1 VKRGVGT
8 IVMVATLLLVATTTL
23 CANAA
28 PEAAPQVAVTER
40 GAKIAA
46 VTIETYGGV
55 KPAIV
60 ERYLSLHPGD
70 TLEQSAVD
78 RDYNKLTRLGGWRT
92 RLDVLSDP
100 QTGDASLHWIVMAK
114 QFEPTDHP
122 FYADQPLSTPIEG
135 VGWIAKS
142 PPLDD
147 RGSTASTIS
156 QLSRRAN
163 LFRALYT
170 TPLSVN
176 AATGRESDF
185 IVDEFAGRGV
195 YRASQPLAVNVYSWA
210 MGTEALYLMRYTNGT
225 QIEFGAEEVR
235 STSALPTY
243 ITAPSVYDTNFGPA
257 RNTMLK
263 AGISHGCP
271 LSPTQWHPP
280 YCYLQYRVEAIDA
293 IGGLGANTHYR
304 GIIADAA
311 QYTRIGSSTLVLH
324 GGVWRTGGVV
334 PTSAL
339 VCATG
344 LRGYAKGTCGTD
356 ADVLQAEYRIAD
368 ARPGNWKFILFSET
382 AASRVRGGDQ
392 PFALPNFTWHGD
404 SGVGVM
410 YRGVRLDLAYGSQ
423 GGRLTFELQGEL
435 F

>member
-1 VKRGVGT
+1 VKRGAGT
-8 IVMVATLLLVATTTL
+8 MVMVATLLLVATTTL
-23 CANAA
+23 YAIAA
-28 PEAAPQVAVTER
+28 PETAPEVAVTQR
-40 GAKIAA
+40 GAKIVA
-46 VTIETYGGV
+46 VTIETYGV
-55 KPAIV
+55 IKPGIV
-60 ERYLSLHPGD
+60 ERYLSLHRGD
-70 TLEQSAVD
+70 TLEQSAVE
-78 RDYNKLTRLGGWRT
+78 RDYNNLTRLGGWRT
-92 RLDVLSDP
+92 RLDVLRDP
-100 QTGDASLHWIVMAK
+100 RTGDVSLHWIVMAR
-114 QFEPTDHP
+114 QLVPTDHP
-122 FYADQPLSTPIEG
+122 YYADQPLSAPIEG
-135 VGWIAKS
+135 VGWIANS
-142 PPLDD
+142 PPIDD
-147 RGSTASTIS
+147 RGSTLSTIS

-170 TPLSVN
+170 TPVSVD
-176 AATGRESDF
+176 ASTGRESDF

-210 MGTEALYLMRYTNGT
+210 MGAEAYYLMRDTNGT
-225 QIEFGAEEVR
+225 QIELGAEEVR
-235 STSALPTY
+235 STSARPTY
-243 ITAPSVYDTNFGPA
+243 ITAPSLYDTYYAPA
-257 RNTMLK
+257 RNTLLK
-263 AGISHGCP
+263 AGVSHSCP
-271 LSPTQWHPP
+271 VPPTQWHPP
-280 YCYLQYRVEAIDA
+280 NCYVQYRVEAFDA
-293 IGGLGANTHYR
+293 VGGLGTNTHYR
-304 GIIADAA
+304 AIVADAA
-311 QYTRIGSSTLVLH
+311 QYTRVGSSTLVLH

-356 ADVLQAEYRIAD
+356 ANVLQAEYRIAD
-368 ARPGNWKFILFSET
+368 ARPGNWKFILFTET